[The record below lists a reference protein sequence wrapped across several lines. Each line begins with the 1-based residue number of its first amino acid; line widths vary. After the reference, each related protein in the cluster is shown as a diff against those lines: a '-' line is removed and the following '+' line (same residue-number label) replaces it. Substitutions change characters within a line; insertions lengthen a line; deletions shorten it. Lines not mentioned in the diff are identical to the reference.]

1 MDREQGRFDHHPRC
15 PITPVGF
22 PRRVVAWAVRRAQVP
37 RPPHRPLRRGRFVPA
52 TALAVLMALP
62 LLGVGCAGW
71 VPKRELISTQPGGTR
86 VERITGFPAPRQAPQ
101 VLPLRAPD
109 LERSLLRITVRY
121 HGVIS
126 FSKDAPQPLLTPD
139 QAAAFAALLAEHLP
153 TLAPNQRLRFSFRD
167 ARKGNL
173 NEMDV
178 YPDGPWVVYHFN
190 VLVGNPKLA
199 MNPGDPPFSEADLE
213 ELPGQKTWHA
223 GSEWV
228 VRDAVTGS
236 QESLA
241 ANVAGALALID
252 RNHKDGLLNGE
263 EAERLRAIAHARPE
277 IQVETWRLFLEKR
290 ATLKRA
296 REQGLMSETAY
307 QTQMEKIGRELAP

>member
-1 MDREQGRFDHHPRC
+1 MPSR
-15 PITPVGF
+15 
-22 PRRVVAWAVRRAQVP
+22 
-37 RPPHRPLRRGRFVPA
+37 PHRPLRRGRTAPA
-52 TALAVLMALP
+52 AVLALLMVFP
-62 LLGVGCAGW
+62 LLGAGCAGW
-71 VPKRELISTQPGGTR
+71 VLKREIISTQPDGTR

-101 VLPLRAPD
+101 VLPLQVPD

-126 FSKDAPQPLLTPD
+126 FSKGDPQPLLTPD
-139 QAAAFAALLAEHLP
+139 QARAFAAILADHLP

-178 YPDGPWVVYHFN
+178 YRDGSWIVYHFN

-199 MNPGDPPFSEADLE
+199 MNPDDPPFSEADLE

-252 RNHKDGLLNGE
+252 RNHKDGLLSAE
-263 EAERLRAIAHARPE
+263 EAEQLRTMTRSRPE
-277 IQVETWRLFLEKR
+277 IQVETWRLFLEKQ

-296 REQGLMSETAY
+296 REQGLMNETAY
-307 QTQMEKIGRELAP
+307 QTQMEKIRRELAP